1 MSKGGDSGP
10 VIPADPFAG
19 WNYTPPNLPT
29 QAPAFMGYGYEAP
42 MMQMASAPSQLPQMG
57 LDPNVIADPTLLA
70 ALEILNRQ
78 QMVGQMP
85 QMLGAGTEYQQGL
98 LPNLGRNI
106 T

>member
-10 VIPADPFAG
+10 VIPADPNAG
-19 WNYTPPNLPT
+19 WSYTPPNLPS
-29 QAPAFMGYGYEAP
+29 QAPVFTGYGYDAP
-42 MMQMASAPSQLPQMG
+42 MMQMVPAASQLPQMG

-70 ALEILNRQ
+70 ALEILNRP
-78 QMVGQMP
+78 QMVAQMP